1 LVSFK
6 TNVGEERHA
15 VFDLDQAAAGRDEL
29 RTSLHDPPILAP
41 MRALTQINAGG
52 GAKQILPHSTIF

>member
-29 RTSLHDPPILAP
+29 MNQLA
-41 MRALTQINAGG
+41 
-52 GAKQILPHSTIF
+52 